1 MLDSRRPE
9 EPSRTRETKTMDE
22 AAAQAHQRLVRWLEE
37 SREVLPLIPAL
48 LEADQ
53 QLLAKAEQTERDR
66 ERLRREAAD
75 LRKEL
80 AGARTELGEVRK
92 QLGEAKER
100 DSNNPLGKEIEDLRR
115 DNEKLRTE
123 KDEIAQAFSKLLET
137 MQTTNQIA
145 QKLGVTKSPF
155 ARPKDG
161 KEAAPATAPAPTPP
175 QPE

>member
-1 MLDSRRPE
+1 
-9 EPSRTRETKTMDE
+9 MDD
-22 AAAQAHQRLVRWLEE
+22 AAAQARQRLTRWLEE

-53 QLLAKAEQTERDR
+53 QLVVKMDQVERDKD
-66 ERLRREAAD
+66 RLRREAAD

-80 AGARTELGEVRK
+80 ADARTELGELRK
-92 QLGEAKER
+92 QLGEAKEK
-100 DSNNPLGKEIEDLRR
+100 DTNNPLAKEIDDLKKE
-115 DNEKLRTE
+115 NERLRTE
-123 KDEIAQAFSKLLET
+123 KDEVGQAFSKLLDT

-155 ARPKDG
+155 ARPRGEG
-161 KEAAPATAPAPTPP
+161 KEGAPAAAPAPAQPS

>member
-1 MLDSRRPE
+1 
-9 EPSRTRETKTMDE
+9 MDE
-22 AAAQAHQRLVRWLEE
+22 AVAQARQRLIRWLEE

-48 LEADQ
+48 FEADQ
-53 QLLAKAEQTERDR
+53 QQLAKVEQGERDK
-66 ERLRREAAD
+66 ERLRREASD

-80 AGARTELGEVRK
+80 GDARTELGEARK
-92 QLGEAKER
+92 QLGEAKEK
-100 DSNNPLGKEIEDLRR
+100 DSNNPLGKEVEDLKK

-155 ARPKDG
+155 ARPKEG
-161 KEAAPATAPAPTPP
+161 KDAAPAAAPAPAPPP